1 MQAREKSGGV
11 MRLSVDDRIASP
23 DFKNKRSKRRI
34 IVQYV

>member
-23 DFKNKRSKRRI
+23 DFITKIKEVSAE
-34 IVQYV
+34 